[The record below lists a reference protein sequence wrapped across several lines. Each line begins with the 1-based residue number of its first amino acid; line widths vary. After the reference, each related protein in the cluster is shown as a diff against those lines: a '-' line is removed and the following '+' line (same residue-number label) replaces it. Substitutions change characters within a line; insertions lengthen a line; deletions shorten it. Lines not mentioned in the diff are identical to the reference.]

1 MRKMAWYDVAGVA
14 LGVIGSMLQLWI
26 ITLQTGNS
34 PHTEFLLFPGSDGLF
49 QLAIYDNEEY
59 RVPFHPTQDVKFLL
73 YTPSNRKEAFRIFV
87 NNVKILRTSPFMPN
101 ISVRIFIHGFG
112 MSTRLGKF
120 AKEIVKTFMAED
132 ADHCNL
138 IHVDWE
144 KSAMAPLYNTAAAN
158 SKEVGYELSKLVH
171 FLVSNGANL
180 STVHIVGF
188 SMGAHV
194 AGFAAK
200 HFKKNYGQMLPR
212 VTGLDPALPWY
223 FVRGALERLDYT
235 DADFV
240 DVIHTNGK
248 SSSMFVG
255 LGIHNSIGHADF
267 FVNGGDKQTGCQG
280 LLNRVRELPACSHMR
295 SWKYFLESVAS
306 AKKFLAVPCPDYP
319 SFKAGLCGDC
329 DKTKSNCSMALP
341 MGFWTPPTARGNFYL
356 LTKGRRPYSYT

>member
-212 VTGLDPALPWY
+212 VTA
-223 FVRGALERLDYT
+223 
-235 DADFV
+235 
-240 DVIHTNGK
+240 
-248 SSSMFVG
+248 
-255 LGIHNSIGHADF
+255 
-267 FVNGGDKQTGCQG
+267 
-280 LLNRVRELPACSHMR
+280 ACSHMR